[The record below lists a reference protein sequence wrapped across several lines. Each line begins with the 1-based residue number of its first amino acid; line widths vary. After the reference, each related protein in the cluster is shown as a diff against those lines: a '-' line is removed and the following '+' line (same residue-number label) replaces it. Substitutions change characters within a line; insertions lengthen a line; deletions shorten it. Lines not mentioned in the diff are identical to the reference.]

1 MRKEQ
6 FRKFQLCTLQSIS
19 KRAQVNLLDVLDAAQ
34 VARQVEG
41 SIAATEVGFAL
52 ADELDDDPR

>member
-1 MRKEQ
+1 MRKVEL
-6 FRKFQLCTLQSIS
+6 RKVQSCTLQSIS

-41 SIAATEVGFAL
+41 SIAVSEVGFAL
-52 ADELDDDPR
+52 ANELDDASR